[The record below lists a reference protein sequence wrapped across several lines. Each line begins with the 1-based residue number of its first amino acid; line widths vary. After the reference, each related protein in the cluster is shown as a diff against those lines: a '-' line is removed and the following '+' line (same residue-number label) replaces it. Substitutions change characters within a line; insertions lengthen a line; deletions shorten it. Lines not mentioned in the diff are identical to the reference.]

1 MNSGS
6 PSIDSVCELLAAAPD
21 ASARE
26 TLGNV
31 GLSTLY
37 FGLMGRWGA
46 DCVGYVPADASGAEV
61 LEMVEPFRLNRVEFD
76 GNVGRVRLSPVDE
89 SAFPALYRASLDPN
103 LGTGGGSGAR
113 HRILVRLCRHSLL
126 ERRRSFSSQAL
137 TATCTGSWRR
147 TPTKQISA
155 TATSPSCGAL
165 NDDQTAR
172 CTRECSCSSNTS
184 SRLPRTGSSTQRS
197 PSTTTRSWA
206 YLASDPSR
214 RRDASSSTTS
224 TTTGGGTAYC
234 SPSTETRGILG
245 RSDQIAHVGSA
256 ILGER

>member
-61 LEMVEPFRLNRVEFD
+61 LEMVEPFRLNRVDSD

-89 SAFPALYRASLDPN
+89 SAFPALYRASLDPESGYRWRFRGATPDFGSFVQTLFAGTKAQFLVTGVDGHVYGLVAAYSDQAD
-103 LGTGGGSGAR
+103 LGHCYIAFLRCSQ
-113 HRILVRLCRHSLL
+113 
-126 ERRRSFSSQAL
+126 RRSNGEMYEGMFLFVEYLFS
-137 TATCTGSWRR
+137 T
-147 TPTKQISA
+147 TPYRKLYA
-155 TATSPSCGAL
+155 EVPEY
-165 NDDQTAR
+165 ND
-172 CTRECSCSSNTS
+172 SVMG
-184 SRLPRTGSSTQRS
+184 LSSTAQRGA
-197 PSTTTRSWA
+197 TVMA
-206 YLASDPSR
+206 QVM
-214 RRDASSSTTS
+214 
-224 TTTGGGTAYC
+224 GF
-234 SPSTETRGILG
+234 
-245 RSDQIAHVGSA
+245 
-256 ILGER
+256 